1 MLLISFEL
9 EEILNVLDCIVVI
22 YEGEIV
28 GIVDLKEIFE
38 NELGLLMVGYILE
51 EVWKELEKG
60 VGVYEWL

>member
-51 EVWKELEKG
+51 EV
-60 VGVYEWL
+60 